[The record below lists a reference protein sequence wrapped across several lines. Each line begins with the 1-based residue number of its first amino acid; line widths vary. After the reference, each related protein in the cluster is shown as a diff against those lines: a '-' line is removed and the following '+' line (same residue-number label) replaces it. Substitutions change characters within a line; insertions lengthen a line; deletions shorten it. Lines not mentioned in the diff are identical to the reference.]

1 MAHRKE
7 IHLSFE
13 KLPVMM
19 PLYAQSLLPRR
30 RAADDMP
37 EMSAQ
42 VHDVTPRSSE
52 VARYRQL
59 CGMQASSL
67 LPVSYPQLLAGP
79 LHAALVCHREF
90 PFAAMGLVHVRNRI
104 RMHRPC
110 LENLPLDLV
119 ARVHEARPVA
129 RGYEFDLHSFASF
142 RGELVWESTTTV
154 LSLTRS
160 QPKQQRPSPPVG
172 ESDESASAIS
182 WDTGETVQL
191 KPDLGRHFAA
201 LSGDWNPIHVSAPT
215 ARLFGFP
222 RAIVHGMWT
231 FGRALGS
238 MDGLLPGC
246 PATWQVEFRRPVLLP
261 STISIQRRIVP
272 KGVVW
277 RVIDADTAREL
288 VSGSAL
294 QD

>member
-1 MAHRKE
+1 MASRQE
-7 IHLSFE
+7 IHLAFE
-13 KLPVMM
+13 KLPTMM

-30 RAADDMP
+30 RAPEHMP

-42 VHDVTPRSSE
+42 VHDVTPLSGE
-52 VARYRQL
+52 LARYRQL

-79 LHAALVCHREF
+79 LHAAIVCHREF
-90 PFAAMGLVHVRNRI
+90 PFPAMGLVHVRNVI

-110 LENLPLDLV
+110 FENLPLDLV

-129 RGYEFDLHSFASF
+129 RGHEFYLHSFASF

-154 LSLTRS
+154 LSLKRVDPG
-160 QPKQQRPSPPVG
+160 QPRASSPTSPSAEAAPNVYW
-172 ESDESASAIS
+172 ETA
-182 WDTGETVQL
+182 ETVEL
-191 KPDLGRHFAA
+191 PPDLGRAFAA

-222 RAIVHGMWT
+222 RAIIHGMWT

-238 MDGLLPGC
+238 MDGLLPNC
-246 PATWQVEFRRPVLLP
+246 PATWRVDFRRPVLLP

-272 KGVVW
+272 RGVAW
-277 RVIDADTAREL
+277 RVIDSESEREL
-288 VSGSAL
+288 VSGTAL

>member
-1 MAHRKE
+1 MAHWRE
-7 IHLSFE
+7 VHLSFQ
-13 KLPVMM
+13 KLPSMV

-30 RAADDMP
+30 RAASDMP

-42 VHDVTPRSSE
+42 VHDVTPLSSE
-52 VARYRQL
+52 LARYRQL

-90 PFAAMGLVHVRNRI
+90 PFPAVGLVHVRNSI

-119 ARVHEARPVA
+119 ARVGEVRPVA
-129 RGYEFDLHSFASF
+129 RGHEFDLQTFVSF
-142 RGELVWESTTTV
+142 RGTLVWESTTTV
-154 LSLTRS
+154 LSLTRAH
-160 QPKQQRPSPPVG
+160 PKQPRSSPAVG
-172 ESDESASAIS
+172 VSDERASLVS

-191 KPDLGRHFAA
+191 AADLGRKFAA

-238 MDGLLPGC
+238 MAGLLPSC
-246 PATWQVEFRRPVLLP
+246 PATWRVDFRRPVLLP
-261 STISIQRRIVP
+261 STICIQRRIVP
-272 KGVVW
+272 QGVVW
-277 RVIDADTAREL
+277 RVMDPDTAREL
-288 VSGSAL
+288 VSGTAL